1 MKLRIIV
8 TKNQIGFL
16 TSLGI
21 FSSFSFIRNNKL
33 KIYDSSVLSTN
44 YKNYKKI
51 IFTKDENKKVNE
63 FDIHIKELRNKSIN
77 IVDYKFTI
85 KKILINKED

>member
-16 TSLGI
+16 TRLGT
-21 FSSFSFIRNNKL
+21 FFSFSFIRNNKL

-44 YKNYKKI
+44 FKNYKKI

-77 IVDYKFTI
+77 IVDYKFTVI
-85 KKILINKED
+85 KD

>member
-16 TSLGI
+16 TRLST

-85 KKILINKED
+85 KKY

>member
-16 TSLGI
+16 TRLGT
-21 FSSFSFIRNNKL
+21 FSSFLFIRNNKL
-33 KIYDSSVLSTN
+33 KVYDSSVLSTN
-44 YKNYKKI
+44 FKNYKKI

-63 FDIHIKELRNKSIN
+63 FDIYIKELRNKSIN

-85 KKILINKED
+85 KKY

>member
-16 TSLGI
+16 TRLGT

-63 FDIHIKELRNKSIN
+63 FDIHIKELRNKSIH

>member
-16 TSLGI
+16 TLLGV
-21 FSSFSFIRNNKL
+21 FSSNSFIRCNKL
-33 KIYDSSVLSTN
+33 TSCSTSVLSTN
-44 YKNYKKI
+44 FKNYKKI
-51 IFTKDENKKVNE
+51 IFAMNEDRKVNE
-63 FDIHIKELRNKSIN
+63 FYIHIKELRNKSVN

-85 KKILINKED
+85 TKD

>member
-16 TSLGI
+16 TRLGT
-21 FSSFSFIRNNKL
+21 FSSFSFIRHNKL
-33 KIYDSSVLSTN
+33 KVYDSSVLSTN

-77 IVDYKFTI
+77 IIDYKFTI
-85 KKILINKED
+85 KKY

>member
-16 TSLGI
+16 KRLGT
-21 FSSFSFIRNNKL
+21 FSSFSFIRHNKL
-33 KIYDSSVLSTN
+33 KVYDSSVLSTN
-44 YKNYKKI
+44 FKNYKKI
-51 IFTKDENKKVNE
+51 FFAMDENKKVNE

-77 IVDYKFTI
+77 IVDYKFTVT
-85 KKILINKED
+85 KD

>member
-8 TKNQIGFL
+8 TKSQIGFL
-16 TSLGI
+16 TTLGN
-21 FSSFSFIRNNKL
+21 FSSFSFIRHNKL
-33 KIYDSSVLSTN
+33 KVYDSSVLSTN
-44 YKNYKKI
+44 FKNYKKI
-51 IFTKDENKKVNE
+51 IFAMNEDKKINE

-85 KKILINKED
+85 KKHG